1 MFCQYY
7 DKMSSPFP
15 QYFEM
20 WNKNVN
26 SFSTVSVTFIT
37 EEFLLM
43 ISMRLMFISI
53 ISTNPAWVRNSLS
66 FSANDSA

>member
-1 MFCQYY
+1 
-7 DKMSSPFP
+7 MSSPFP

-20 WNKNVN
+20 WNKDVN
-26 SFSTVSVTFIT
+26 SFSTVSVTVIT

-43 ISMRLMFISI
+43 ISTRLVFISI

-66 FSANDSA
+66 SSANDSA

>member
-1 MFCQYY
+1 
-7 DKMSSPFP
+7 MSSPFS

-20 WNKNVN
+20 WNINVN
-26 SFSTVSVTFIT
+26 SLSAVSFTFIT
-37 EEFLLM
+37 DGFILI
-43 ISMRLMFISI
+43 ISLRLVFISI

>member
-1 MFCQYY
+1 
-7 DKMSSPFP
+7 MSSPFS

-20 WNKNVN
+20 WNINVN
-26 SFSTVSVTFIT
+26 SLSAVSFTFIT
-37 EEFLLM
+37 DGFILM
-43 ISMRLMFISI
+43 ISLRLVFISI

>member
-1 MFCQYY
+1 
-7 DKMSSPFP
+7 MSSPFF

-20 WNKNVN
+20 WNINVN
-26 SFSTVSVTFIT
+26 SLSAVSFTFIT
-37 EEFLLM
+37 DGFILM
-43 ISMRLMFISI
+43 ISLRLVFISI